1 MPTLVFNCYI
11 PDQSE
16 TSPNWW
22 GWCQWRCMQKKIYG
36 AENYGILIWV
46 SAGWIWKVSAECH
59 NFLIPKIMAFWKGTT
74 FSVELI
80 SLSTKLLYDIC
91 FKPAE
96 RRKYFFR
103 YSVNVGEIPCDIKQ
117 IAIISAETS
126 KMFLNLILASICI
139 EQIWGDENFLVIPVT
154 TQISAQP
161 LHMSK
166 SACACVHNFNIRRK
180 KESF

>member
-1 MPTLVFNCYI
+1 MPTLVFKCYI

-91 FKPAE
+91 FKPDE
-96 RRKYFFR
+96 KRKYCFR
-103 YSVNVGEIPCDIKQ
+103 YSGNIGESFCSLKQ
-117 IAIISAETS
+117 VAVISVETGR
-126 KMFLNLILASICI
+126 MVLNLILASICI
-139 EQIWGDENFLVIPVT
+139 EKNCGDEKNPVIHVA

-161 LHMSK
+161 LHW
-166 SACACVHNFNIRRK
+166 IP
-180 KESF
+180 SF